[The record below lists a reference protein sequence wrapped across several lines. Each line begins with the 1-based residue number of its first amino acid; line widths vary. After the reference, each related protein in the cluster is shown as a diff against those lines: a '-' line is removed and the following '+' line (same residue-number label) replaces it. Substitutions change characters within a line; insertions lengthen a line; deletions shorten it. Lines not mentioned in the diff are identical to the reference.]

1 MLSGYASA
9 NDTVRTFD
17 LAPSSPWATTNI
29 SVWTNTSPLN
39 ITCWTPTTQP
49 LNCSSANTNSS
60 TGGVTVNMIAGNS
73 TLIVFERGYEANGT
87 TWVPVQLTAY
97 NTGSMNRLCG
107 QQPASINA
115 SVWATGADISTTPAI
130 ANLTVSSSPP
140 LDPPFL
146 HGTAGTPNAPLFI
159 VALQSAVY
167 RKGEKRLDVPETRS
181 AS

>member
-17 LAPSSPWATTNI
+17 LAPSSPWASTNI

-60 TGGVTVNMIAGNS
+60 TGGATVNMVAGNS
-73 TLIVFERGYEANGT
+73 TLIGFDRGYNFNA
-87 TWVPVQLTAY
+87 TWRAVQLTGY
-97 NTGSMNRLCG
+97 NTGTMNRLCE

-115 SVWATGADISTTPAI
+115 SVWETGVNITTTPPI
-130 ANLTVSSSPP
+130 TNLTVSVPLLVPSSHSGDAIPRSSSWP
-140 LDPPFL
+140 CSP
-146 HGTAGTPNAPLFI
+146 
-159 VALQSAVY
+159 AVS
-167 RKGEKRLDVPETRS
+167 RKGERET
-181 AS
+181 